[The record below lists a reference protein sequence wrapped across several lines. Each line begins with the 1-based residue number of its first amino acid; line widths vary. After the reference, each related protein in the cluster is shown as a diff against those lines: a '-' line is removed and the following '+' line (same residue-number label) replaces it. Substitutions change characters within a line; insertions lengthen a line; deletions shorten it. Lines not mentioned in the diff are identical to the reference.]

1 MQKAPALQILEEG
14 PGGPDASRPPRR
26 ALPAEAGG
34 LRGQEVRV
42 HPEGRREAGRD
53 RGGEE
58 ALLQD
63 QGHVQ
68 ALDRLVEG
76 QLDGLDGE
84 GCNEGCGRE
93 GGDLEAPDRL
103 ARGGCDLAIWLLCA
117 AGTRDE

>member
-26 ALPAEAGG
+26 ALLAEARG

-53 RGGEE
+53 GGGEE

-68 ALDRLVEG
+68 ALDGLVEG
-76 QLDGLDGE
+76 QLDRLDGE
-84 GCNEGCGRE
+84 GRDEGRGRE
-93 GGDLEAPDRL
+93 GGKGRDLEALDRL
-103 ARGGCDLAIWLLCA
+103 ARGGGDLAVRLLC
-117 AGTRDE
+117 